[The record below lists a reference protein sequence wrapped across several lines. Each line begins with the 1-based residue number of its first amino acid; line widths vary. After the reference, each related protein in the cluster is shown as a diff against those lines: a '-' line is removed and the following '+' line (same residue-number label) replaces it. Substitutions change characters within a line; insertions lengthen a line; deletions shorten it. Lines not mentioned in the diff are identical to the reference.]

1 MVYQDNRIITLNS
14 QDGEKQN
21 GTYLSNINFN
31 FSGLL
36 SDDKNI
42 IRTYITVLNAQFPV
56 SFYIIEDDNNVLSYT
71 ENSVP
76 KTITITIGNY
86 NGNQMVTA
94 LNTGFTANGSNVTV
108 TLNSQNG
115 ILYFFIT
122 GGASFTFLS
131 TSTIKSILGFSSDI
145 TSTTAIIMPYQLNLL
160 GKKKIF
166 INSNNLRNSAFSSK
180 SLSCVQTIASVP
192 VDQPPYAMINYTSV
206 SDLEK
211 NIIFNRS
218 LDMLDI
224 QIVDEENK
232 YVNFR
237 NINWSI
243 TLCLTIEKDDK
254 VKIEYGLLNLPQES
268 LNQNL
273 ENSIENPKKIS
284 RDEKDLKLLES

>member
-14 QDGEKQN
+14 QDGVKIN
-21 GTYLSNINFN
+21 GAYLSNINFN

-36 SDDKNI
+36 SDDNNI

-56 SFYIIEDDNNVLSYT
+56 SFYIIDETDNVLNYI
-71 ENSVP
+71 ENSIE
-76 KTITITIGNY
+76 KTLTIAIGNY

-94 LNTGFTANGSNVTV
+94 LNAGFTSNGSPITA

-115 ILYFFIT
+115 ILTFIIT
-122 GGASFTFLS
+122 GGVSCTFLS
-131 TSTIKSILGFSSDI
+131 TSTIKPILGFDDSLI
-145 TSTTAIIMPYQLNLL
+145 NNTSVIVMPYQLNLL

-166 INSNNLRNSAFSSK
+166 INSNYLRNSAFSSK
-180 SLSCVQTIASVP
+180 SLSCVQTIATVP
-192 VDQPPYAMINYTSV
+192 VDQPPYSMISYVSV
-206 SDLEK
+206 SELEK

-218 LDMLDI
+218 LDILDI

-243 TLCLTIEKDDK
+243 TLCLSIEKDDR
-254 VKIEYGLLNLPQES
+254 VKLKYGLYDLPPPT
-268 LNQNL
+268 LDQNN
-273 ENSIENPKKIS
+273 ENKNNIEKLS
-284 RDEKDLKLLES
+284 RDERDLKLLES